1 MFENEQEIKKPLN
14 NKMHIAF
21 LHPNPSQNDLTKKI
35 LEKVTPEFKD
45 RLIFTN
51 YTNYKDI
58 YKDLSKLTFSQDT
71 KSYKRG
77 LINQNIINE
86 LYERRPALIIYFHFV
101 PNGANKSSEEKKL
114 YENISEMK
122 KYDELVYIMLFIIS
136 KESSNPPFSFNSEED
151 RPYNL
156 RKLILKEL
164 IFEFSDEVIWRIMDI
179 NNIYNSVMHYTRLY
193 YRVYKI
199 KIKDK
204 KIKST
209 SREEK
214 IECNIMLGILSI
226 LKSKKLIYTKNK
238 YLEEAYDLITDDKF
252 NKAQYLYGDKSLGIK
267 FNLSEI
273 RSAADWLF
281 YKRMS
286 LLKKNQNETG
296 TKSLGHSLTD
306 LMGKGTKNS
315 NKNIVEENEIIDKY
329 VFHIKS
335 FSFIDTIIKGNKD
348 DNFILVEYY
357 WLIQRYK
364 DLNDLMEEN
373 VKLNNYSR
381 KKFITYLNIHLKL
394 IYYFIKLMK
403 FFTKKKLDNPNI
415 ISINNKEM
423 NISRIDTEQNYFY
436 GKPPMYSYKDV
447 NNPLS
452 KNELGFNEDIFIKKF
467 VIEKKINFD
476 GPLNEMYKTYL
487 NKLPKLLMYMRSNIR
502 KTNFSGEIDLYI
514 NILRIALLINK
525 VEKED
530 KYIFGNVENIK
541 FNNDICSI
549 LNDTE
554 FLNLNILKK
563 FPKVYL
569 HYLDINIK
577 SLIHLLNTPDITNIS
592 KTKLFIDL
600 SLLGN
605 IRKLN
610 DEEENI
616 YFQLINDENFKPE
629 TPSQKSNSNS
639 NLIIIKLNPDNIN
652 NKNIKTNS
660 LFDFEYKL
668 KETNDNNNTQIQEK
682 KILDLVQYDFQLRTY
697 LSKEKIKLN
706 MMKVYILCI
715 NEDEFNKD
723 KKKEILMKQYTK
735 EELSNFDL
743 SFDSPINL
751 SHKIFM
757 KYKKGKIYLTQVEFS
772 LQKKENIIYKIDL
785 PINLNKM
792 IFITN
797 LNKKVLNIKIPK
809 EKLTVGLNQ
818 YNKFEI
824 EVNKEEFNEVQIS
837 QFKMNFMSIPSYYKK
852 AVPSTSM
859 KALLNKG
866 TYSSKI
872 TEQIFGLPK
881 NEKKQENMFGFLP
894 PEKHLSQSTK
904 SIPNPQSSM
913 HNFLYKN
920 PNENKTSVNN
930 NTTLLNNKTPLF
942 PNNQKTPQGNVMQP
956 QQNSNSNINI
966 QNDIIQVAMP
976 SPIFYYYNPEKNC
989 LDNIE
994 KNYEKEYN
1002 DFDTLIKNGKTKFGV
1017 LMKFSLTG
1025 QYEIKLNISYSI
1037 RHRDIEDYIWFT
1049 QEETLKFIVIEPF
1062 KLCTEISSANL
1073 IQRSKITGAKKE
1085 EKFSEFF
1092 TDQKVQMNIILT
1104 NQLNEDIIIK
1114 DILIQLNQEQLGSK
1128 NKDILLKCPTKD
1140 IIDSS
1145 NLPLEVKNQILKII
1159 KMADYSIPFET
1170 NFIDEFKG
1178 SVGKF
1183 ILKWTTPSLLNYE
1196 NSNLEIINENS
1207 IDFPEVSITTQR
1219 LKFDY
1224 NTFTNENNEIILS
1237 INLMNKTN
1245 DSVKIQFIIEN
1256 GQEVNFI
1263 VSGVT
1268 KQVHHIQAN
1277 EIVNIIFRLIP
1288 LLRNQELKLP
1298 VVKIC
1303 EMNLDTQEKISS
1315 NYYFLD
1321 KIYIT

>member
-1 MFENEQEIKKPLN
+1 
-14 NKMHIAF
+14 
-21 LHPNPSQNDLTKKI
+21 
-35 LEKVTPEFKD
+35 
-45 RLIFTN
+45 
-51 YTNYKDI
+51 
-58 YKDLSKLTFSQDT
+58 
-71 KSYKRG
+71 
-77 LINQNIINE
+77 
-86 LYERRPALIIYFHFV
+86 
-101 PNGANKSSEEKKL
+101 
-114 YENISEMK
+114 
-122 KYDELVYIMLFIIS
+122 
-136 KESSNPPFSFNSEED
+136 
-151 RPYNL
+151 
-156 RKLILKEL
+156 
-164 IFEFSDEVIWRIMDI
+164 
-179 NNIYNSVMHYTRLY
+179 
-193 YRVYKI
+193 
-199 KIKDK
+199 
-204 KIKST
+204 
-209 SREEK
+209 
-214 IECNIMLGILSI
+214 
-226 LKSKKLIYTKNK
+226 
-238 YLEEAYDLITDDKF
+238 
-252 NKAQYLYGDKSLGIK
+252 
-267 FNLSEI
+267 
-273 RSAADWLF
+273 
-281 YKRMS
+281 
-286 LLKKNQNETG
+286 
-296 TKSLGHSLTD
+296 
-306 LMGKGTKNS
+306 
-315 NKNIVEENEIIDKY
+315 
-329 VFHIKS
+329 
-335 FSFIDTIIKGNKD
+335 
-348 DNFILVEYY
+348 
-357 WLIQRYK
+357 
-364 DLNDLMEEN
+364 
-373 VKLNNYSR
+373 
-381 KKFITYLNIHLKL
+381 
-394 IYYFIKLMK
+394 
-403 FFTKKKLDNPNI
+403 
-415 ISINNKEM
+415 
-423 NISRIDTEQNYFY
+423 
-436 GKPPMYSYKDV
+436 
-447 NNPLS
+447 
-452 KNELGFNEDIFIKKF
+452 
-467 VIEKKINFD
+467 
-476 GPLNEMYKTYL
+476 
-487 NKLPKLLMYMRSNIR
+487 
-502 KTNFSGEIDLYI
+502 
-514 NILRIALLINK
+514 
-525 VEKED
+525 
-530 KYIFGNVENIK
+530 
-541 FNNDICSI
+541 
-549 LNDTE
+549 
-554 FLNLNILKK
+554 
-563 FPKVYL
+563 
-569 HYLDINIK
+569 
-577 SLIHLLNTPDITNIS
+577 
-592 KTKLFIDL
+592 
-600 SLLGN
+600 
-605 IRKLN
+605 
-610 DEEENI
+610 
-616 YFQLINDENFKPE
+616 
-629 TPSQKSNSNS
+629 
-639 NLIIIKLNPDNIN
+639 
-652 NKNIKTNS
+652 
-660 LFDFEYKL
+660 
-668 KETNDNNNTQIQEK
+668 
-682 KILDLVQYDFQLRTY
+682 
-697 LSKEKIKLN
+697 

-743 SFDSPINL
+743 NFDSPINL

-920 PNENKTSVNN
+920 PNDNKTSVNNN

-942 PNNQKTPQGNVMQP
+942 PNNQKTTQGNVMQP
-956 QQNSNSNINI
+956 QQNSNNNTNI

-976 SPIFYYYNPEKNC
+976 SPIFYYYNLEKNC

-994 KNYEKEYN
+994 KNYEREYN

-1062 KLCTEISSANL
+1062 KLGTEISSANL

>member
-1 MFENEQEIKKPLN
+1 MFENEDELKKPFN

-58 YKDLSKLTFSQDT
+58 YKDLSKLQFSQEAKT
-71 KSYKRG
+71 YKRG

-101 PNGANKSSEEKKL
+101 PNDANFNSEEKKL
-114 YENISEMK
+114 FENISEIK
-122 KYDELVYIMLFIIS
+122 KYDELVYIMLFIIR
-136 KESSNPPFSFNSEED
+136 KDENNLYKFNSDED
-151 RPYNL
+151 RPNNL

-209 SREEK
+209 SSEEK
-214 IECNIMLGILSI
+214 IECNIMLGVLSI

-252 NKAQYLYGDKSLGIK
+252 NKSQYLYGDKSLGVK
-267 FNLSEI
+267 FSLSEI
-273 RSAADWLF
+273 RSTADWLF
-281 YKRMS
+281 YKRM
-286 LLKKNQNETG
+286 LLLRNKTQNETS
-296 TKSLGHSLTD
+296 TKSGHSLSD
-306 LMGKGTKNS
+306 LMGKTSQKN
-315 NKNIVEENEIIDKY
+315 NKNIYEENEIIDKY

-381 KKFITYLNIHLKL
+381 KKFSTYLNIHLKQ
-394 IYYFIKLMK
+394 IYYYIKLMK

-415 ISINNKEM
+415 ITINNKEM
-423 NISRIDTEQNYFY
+423 SISRIDIEQNYFY
-436 GKPPMYSYKDV
+436 GKPPSYSYKDV

-452 KNELGFNEDIFIKKF
+452 KFELGFNEDIYIKKF
-467 VIEKKINFD
+467 VIGKKINFE
-476 GPLNEMYKTYL
+476 GPLNDMYKQYL

-502 KTNFSGEIDLYI
+502 KTNFIGEIDLYI
-514 NILRIALLINK
+514 NILRISLLLNK
-525 VEKED
+525 TEKED

-541 FNNDICSI
+541 FNNDIHKI
-549 LNDTE
+549 LNETE
-554 FLNLNILKK
+554 IPNINILKK

-577 SLIHLLNTPDITNIS
+577 SLIKIINTPDITNTS

-605 IRKLN
+605 IRKLK

-616 YFQLINDENFKPE
+616 YFQLINDESFKPE
-629 TPSQKSNSNS
+629 ISSQKSNSNS
-639 NLIIIKLNPDNIN
+639 IIIKLNSDNN
-652 NKNIKTNS
+652 NIKDTNS

-668 KETNDNNNTQIQEK
+668 KESNDNNNNNTQIQEK

-723 KKKEILMKQYTK
+723 KNKKEILVKEYTK

-743 SFDSPINL
+743 DVNTPINL

-772 LQKKENIIYKIDL
+772 LQKKDNIIYKIDL

-881 NEKKQENMFGFLP
+881 NDKKQEAMFGFLP

-904 SIPNPQSSM
+904 TIINPQSSM

-920 PNENKTSVNN
+920 PNENKTNINN
-930 NTTLLNNKTPLF
+930 ISSSINNKTPLF
-942 PNNQKTPQGNVMQP
+942 PNNQKTPQSNNTVQS
-956 QQNSNSNINI
+956 QQNNTNI

-976 SPIFYYYNPEKNC
+976 SPVFYYYNQEKNC
-989 LDNIE
+989 LDNTE

-1002 DFDTLIKNGKTKFGV
+1002 DFDSLIKNGKTKFGV
-1017 LMKFSLTG
+1017 IMKFSLAG

-1037 RHRDIEDYIWFT
+1037 RHRDIEDYIWFS

-1062 KLCTEISSANL
+1062 KLSTEISSANM
-1073 IQRSKITGAKKE
+1073 IQKSKITGTKKE
-1085 EKFSEFF
+1085 EKSSEFF

-1128 NKDILLKCPTKD
+1128 NKDILIKCPTKD

-1145 NLPLEVKNQILKII
+1145 DLPLEVKNQILKII

-1170 NFIDEFKG
+1170 NFIDEFRG

-1196 NSNLEIINENS
+1196 NSNLEINNENS

-1224 NTFTNENNEIILS
+1224 NTFTNENNEIMLS